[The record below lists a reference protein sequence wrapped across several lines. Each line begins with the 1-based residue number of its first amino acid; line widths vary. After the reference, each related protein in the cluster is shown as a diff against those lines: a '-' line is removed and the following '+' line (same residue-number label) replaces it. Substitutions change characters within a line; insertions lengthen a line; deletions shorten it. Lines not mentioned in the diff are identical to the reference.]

1 MIQSTPSILVMPL
14 LCCLVML
21 LVNVITVVVAAADTR
36 TALIFAREGNV
47 KLAEAFNVL
56 YDTESVAMV
65 EQRESV
71 EAVSWELQNR
81 LVTDG
86 NKARGGR
93 SVFTV
98 SLRREL
104 LPVCCYLLVADDTP
118 PLGYLGTGRVD
129 TPASPVNPLARM
141 EEPGGAFALPLR
153 CSLLSNPR
161 LCIPVRTRL
170 SWLTTLHTDG
180 RVRRC
185 VCRCCQFCAHSSGRW
200 CSIRSFRGWKTASME
215 LCTT

>member
-1 MIQSTPSILVMPL
+1 MAKHVIQRTPSILVMPL

-21 LVNVITVVVAAADTR
+21 LINVITVVVAAADTR

-86 NKARGGR
+86 NKVLEWLERFHRLASRGAL
-93 SVFTV
+93 TC
-98 SLRREL
+98 L
-104 LPVCCYLLVADDTP
+104 LI
-118 PLGYLGTGRVD
+118 PLG
-129 TPASPVNPLARM
+129 S
-141 EEPGGAFALPLR
+141 
-153 CSLLSNPR
+153 
-161 LCIPVRTRL
+161 
-170 SWLTTLHTDG
+170 
-180 RVRRC
+180 
-185 VCRCCQFCAHSSGRW
+185 
-200 CSIRSFRGWKTASME
+200 
-215 LCTT
+215 